1 MQEDYKREL
10 IRRQEKTDAILFLSY
25 WRNYP
30 NEEEFKNFW
39 DESSDVRKIELIH
52 QMSREELNVI
62 LLDYR
67 CFLK

>member
-1 MQEDYKREL
+1 MQEDYEREL
-10 IRRQEKTDAILFLSY
+10 IRRNDKTSAILFLHH
-25 WRNYP
+25 WRKHP